1 MSETDDD
8 RSDGF
13 DLLTGLP
20 TSEAPPA
27 FLEERIVARLRDAKM
42 IRASSLGR
50 FRGYPALITAIALSL
65 VTFFVGAFIGTRR
78 SVAAASVQPAGYLLI
93 VRAANAQFE
102 PKSPQEELLR
112 VKEYSAWARDLGQQ
126 GLMFGGEKLK
136 DEVNVLSPA
145 GDGLKVN
152 ENRANLS
159 EGDVAGYFLL
169 PSSDYDQA
177 LSIARTCPHLKH
189 GGAVELRQI
198 ERF

>member
-1 MSETDDD
+1 MSEMDDD
-8 RSDGF
+8 KRLE
-13 DLLTGLP
+13 LLEGLP

-27 FLEERIVARLRDAKM
+27 FLEERVVAHLRDAKM
-42 IRASSLGR
+42 IRASSLSR
-50 FRGYPALITAIALSL
+50 FRGYPALITAITLSL

-78 SVAAASVQPAGYLLI
+78 SVAAASTQPAGYLLI

-102 PKSPQEELLR
+102 PKNPQEELLR
-112 VKEYSAWARDLGQQ
+112 VKEYSAWARDLRQQ
-126 GLMFGGEKLK
+126 GLLVGGEKLK
-136 DEVNVLSPA
+136 DEVNVLS
-145 GDGLKVN
+145 GHDLKVS
-152 ENRANLS
+152 ENRANLG
-159 EGDVAGYFLL
+159 EGGVAGYFLL

>member
-1 MSETDDD
+1 MSEMDDD
-8 RSDGF
+8 RNDGF
-13 DLLTGLP
+13 DLLNRLP

-27 FLEERIVARLRDAKM
+27 FLEERVVERLRDANL

-65 VTFFVGAFIGTRR
+65 VTFFVGAFVGTRR
-78 SVAAASVQPAGYLLI
+78 SVAAAPAQPAGYLLI

-102 PKSPQEELLR
+102 PKNPQEELLR
-112 VKEYSAWARDLGQQ
+112 VKEYSAWARDLGQR
-126 GLMFGGEKLK
+126 GLMVGGEKLK
-136 DEVNVLSPA
+136 DDVNVLNTA
-145 GDGLKVN
+145 VDGRQVN

-159 EGDVAGYFLL
+159 EGGVAGYFLL